1 MPTRRL
7 ARLNEQIRAD
17 VAELIARELNDPR
30 LGGLVSVTSAEL
42 SPDLRHAR
50 VFVSVLGSDEDRTHT
65 LQALRSAAGFLRT
78 QIAARLTTKRAP
90 ELHFALDESIE
101 RGERIMSLIRVI
113 EHEEAAHAPEGADAA
128 GPTDSEVAE
137 DDAGD
142 G

>member
-113 EHEEAAHAPEGADAA
+113 EHEDAARGPEPADAA
-128 GPTDSEVAE
+128 GPTDAE
-137 DDAGD
+137 DAEGD
-142 G
+142 GGDG